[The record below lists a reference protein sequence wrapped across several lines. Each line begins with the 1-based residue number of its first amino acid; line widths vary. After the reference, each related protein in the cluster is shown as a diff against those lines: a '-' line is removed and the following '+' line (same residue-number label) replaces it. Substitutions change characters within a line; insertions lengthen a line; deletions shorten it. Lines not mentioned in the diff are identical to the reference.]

1 MNRTLTFA
9 LAVLALAG
17 LAALAAYSGAYD
29 VAADE
34 PHWRITERALQL
46 VRQRSIETRADDLQ
60 VPDLADE
67 KRVLAGAGEY
77 AEMCAACHLGPGVE
91 DTELRRGLNPQP
103 PELARGRLD
112 PREVFWVIK
121 HGIKA
126 TGMPAWGRTHD
137 DELLWNLV
145 AFVQTLPRLDA
156 KGYRELV
163 ARAPAH
169 DEMMADARE
178 EHSHEMGEH
187 GH

>member
-1 MNRTLTFA
+1 M
-9 LAVLALAG
+9 
-17 LAALAAYSGAYD
+17 AALATFYGTYN
-29 VAADE
+29 VAADD
-34 PHWRITERALQL
+34 PHWAITESLLRL
-46 VRQRSIETRADDLQ
+46 VRERSIEARANAVQ
-60 VPDLADE
+60 VPDLGDE
-67 KRVLAGAGEY
+67 KRILAGAGEY
-77 AEMCAACHLGPGVE
+77 AQMCEGCHLGPGIAE
-91 DTELRRGLNPQP
+91 TELRQGLNPKP
-103 PELARGRLD
+103 PHLARGRLD
-112 PREVFWVIK
+112 PREAFWVIK

-169 DEMMADARE
+169 DETMADARE
-178 EHSHEMGEH
+178 GHSHEMSEH